1 MDQETVL
8 IIADEADFARTLM
21 ACWQGERSVPAF
33 TLVSSDLWKGGG
45 AAAYDLAV
53 VGPVRT
59 GRLAAVLRDL
69 DAAAAP
75 CIHVTA
81 DGAAVVALR
90 DQHPRIAFLRQ
101 QENWAEAAVLL
112 GEEVLR
118 RLEVQGRL
126 GRSEQSAA
134 ASQRYATLG
143 RYMLDMRHNFNNC
156 LTSVLGNA
164 ELLLLEPGALSAPV
178 RDQVSTIHSMALR
191 MHEIMQRFSS
201 IESEMQAAEKE
212 SQLETKPPSHALASR
227 ARVS

>member
-8 IIADEADFARTLM
+8 IIADEAEFARILR
-21 ACWQGERSVPAF
+21 ARWQSERAVPAF

-45 AAAYDLAV
+45 AAYGLAV
-53 VGPVRT
+53 VGPVRA

-69 DAAAAP
+69 DAGAAP
-75 CIHVTA
+75 ALHVSSDPQGLA
-81 DGAAVVALR
+81 ALR
-90 DQHPRIAFLRQ
+90 AQHPRITILAQ
-101 QENWAEAAVLL
+101 QEGWAETVVLL
-112 GEEVLR
+112 GTEIFR
-118 RLEVQGRL
+118 RLETQARL
-126 GRSEQSAA
+126 RRSEQAAA

-164 ELLLLEPGALSAPV
+164 ELLLLEPGAFSAPI
-178 RDQVSTIHSMALR
+178 RDQISTIHSMALR

-212 SQLETKPPSHALASR
+212 SQLETKPPSQALASR

>member
-21 ACWQGERSVPAF
+21 ARWQAERSVPAF
-33 TLVSSDLWKGGG
+33 TLVSSDLWKGG
-45 AAAYDLAV
+45 AAYDLAV

-59 GRLAAVLRDL
+59 GRLGAILRDL

-75 CIHVTA
+75 SLHITA
-81 DGAAVVALR
+81 DPSALR

-101 QENWAEAAVLL
+101 QEHWAEAVVLL
-112 GEEVLR
+112 GAEIFR
-118 RLEVQGRL
+118 RLEAQGRL
-126 GRSEQSAA
+126 RRSEQAA
-134 ASQRYATLG
+134 ATNLRHATLG

-164 ELLLLEPGALSAPV
+164 ELLLLEPGAFSAPI
-178 RDQVSTIHSMALR
+178 RDQISTIHSMALR

-212 SQLETKPPSHALASR
+212 SQLETKPPSQALASR

>member
-1 MDQETVL
+1 MDQESVL

-21 ACWQGERSVPAF
+21 ACWQAEHPVPAF
-33 TLVSSDLWKGGG
+33 TLVSSDLGKGGG
-45 AAAYDLAV
+45 TAAYGLAV
-53 VGPVRT
+53 VGPVRS

-69 DAAAAP
+69 DAATAP
-75 CIHVTA
+75 SIHVTA
-81 DGAAVVALR
+81 DPAGLAALR

-101 QENWAEAAVLL
+101 QENWAESVVLL
-112 GEEVLR
+112 GAEVFR
-118 RLEVQGRL
+118 RLEAQARL
-126 GRSEQSAA
+126 QRSEQAAA
-134 ASQRYATLG
+134 ASQRHATLG

-164 ELLLLEPGALSAPV
+164 ELLLLEPGAFSAPI
-178 RDQVSTIHSMALR
+178 RDQISTIHSMALR

-212 SQLETKPPSHALASR
+212 SHLETKPPAQAVASR